1 MTMRT
6 IKRFPFAS
14 STALVSLSL
23 SFSRPVI
30 VAVTMTVCNVGR
42 SSMRLTVPANE
53 NAMGTVKV
61 TVTIMVTVTGGSR
74 QARERAVLISDE

>member
-23 SFSRPVI
+23 SRPVI

-42 SSMRLTVPANE
+42 SSMRLTVTANE
-53 NAMGTVKV
+53 TAMGTVKV

>member
-1 MTMRT
+1 
-6 IKRFPFAS
+6 
-14 STALVSLSL
+14 
-23 SFSRPVI
+23 VI

-42 SSMRLTVPANE
+42 SSMRLTVTANE
-53 NAMGTVKV
+53 TAMGTVKV